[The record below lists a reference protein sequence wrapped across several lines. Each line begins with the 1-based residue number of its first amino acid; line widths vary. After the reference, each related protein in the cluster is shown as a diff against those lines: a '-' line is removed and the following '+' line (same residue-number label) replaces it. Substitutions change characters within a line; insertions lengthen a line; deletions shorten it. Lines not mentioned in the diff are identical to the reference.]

1 MSQQKQL
8 EEYQDVLAQCVRC
21 GVCQAHCPVYRETGR
36 EGSVA
41 RGKIVLAAS
50 VLAGEV
56 ELDERLR
63 EEISLCLLCGSCV
76 AKCPNQVPSD
86 AIVGALRRRITTEQ
100 GLSSLGKKVA
110 SLTGSKSLLK
120 TLIRGADLLSPLLFK
135 KIPESSGLRL
145 RFSPDI
151 LKDRSL
157 PPLPDRTLFDRVP
170 EFLQGRPDKPVVGI
184 FAGCALTYLYPQVGE
199 LLVRLPHLLGY
210 SVFFPKAQGCCGMPA
225 FSSGNG
231 DLIDKLAKNNIQAFA
246 EKKISLLLTACASCH
261 GMLSVHY
268 AEKSGNPFGVEV
280 VDIHQF
286 LVENGLVGQLEALPR
301 QANPTQVT
309 YHDPCHLR
317 NAGITRA
324 PRDLLKALPQAEYV
338 EMEDAGLCCGLGGT
352 FTATHPELSRSIG
365 AKKQRGL
372 AESGTA
378 LVASGCPGCILQL
391 QNIID
396 HAALPMRAVHT
407 LELISQA
414 LGADADPDHAV

>member
-8 EEYQDVLAQCVRC
+8 EEYQDILDQCVRC
-21 GVCQAHCPVYRETGR
+21 GACQAHCPVYRETGR

-56 ELDERLR
+56 ELDERLC

-76 AKCPNQVPSD
+76 TKCPNRVPTD
-86 AIVGALRRRITTEQ
+86 AIVGALRRRITAEQ
-100 GLSSLGKKVA
+100 GLSSIGKKVA
-110 SLTGSKSLLK
+110 TLTGSKSLLK
-120 TLIRGADLLSPLLFK
+120 TLIKGADLLSPLLFK
-135 KIPESSGLRL
+135 KIPDSSGLRL
-145 RFSPDI
+145 RFSPEI

-170 EFLQGRPDKPVVGI
+170 EFLEGQPDKPVVGI

-199 LLVRLPHLLGY
+199 LLVRLPHRLGY

-225 FSSGNG
+225 FSSGNEP
-231 DLIDKLAKNNIQAFA
+231 LIEKLAQDNVRAFA
-246 EKKISLLLTACASCH
+246 QKQPSVLLTACASCH
-261 GMLSVHY
+261 GMLAGHY
-268 AEKSGNPFGVEV
+268 AEKSGNPFGVELI
-280 VDIHQF
+280 DIHQF
-286 LVENGLVGQLEALPR
+286 LVENGLVEQLAALPR
-301 QANPTQVT
+301 QDNPTRVT

-317 NAGITRA
+317 TAGITKP
-324 PRDLLKALPQAEYV
+324 PRDLLKALPQVEYV

-352 FTATHPELSRSIG
+352 FTASHPELSRSIG

-372 AESGTA
+372 TDSNAA

-391 QNIID
+391 QDIID
-396 HAALPMRAVHT
+396 RAALPMRAVHT
-407 LELISQA
+407 LELINQA
-414 LGADADPDHAV
+414 LGLDTCHAA